1 MPWLFFLG
9 VFSRH
14 ESRLSSDTTNQ
25 LVTSDRRA
33 RRAQQA
39 SNPRTR
45 ACVSSPA
52 RAARGLS
59 RRVVAQGNIHT
70 VALGDVRAPC
80 GLATLVEDGR
90 GLIG

>member
-1 MPWLFFLG
+1 MAVFLG

-33 RRAQQA
+33 RRAQRAQQP
-39 SNPRTR
+39 SNPRMR
-45 ACVSSPA
+45 FQPSPG
-52 RAARGLS
+52 RK
-59 RRVVAQGNIHT
+59 RVVAQGNIHT